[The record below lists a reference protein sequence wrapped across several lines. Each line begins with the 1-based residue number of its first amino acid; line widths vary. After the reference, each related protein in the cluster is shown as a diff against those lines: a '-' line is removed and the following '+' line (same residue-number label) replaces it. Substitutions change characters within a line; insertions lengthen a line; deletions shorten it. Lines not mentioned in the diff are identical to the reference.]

1 MRQNSELVTVSRSAW
16 HAQVGQHP
24 SGQHGSVQHSMNML
38 YMDSLQRGDQCSP
51 GEEGVSRLR
60 TTWRGLKFIN
70 APDRLYP
77 KQESSGSDNEK
88 AKN

>member
-1 MRQNSELVTVSRSAW
+1 MFTSALVVIPKSLWST
-16 HAQVGQHP
+16 QVGQHP

-70 APDRLYP
+70 APDRLSP
-77 KQESSGSDNEK
+77 KKESSGSDNEK